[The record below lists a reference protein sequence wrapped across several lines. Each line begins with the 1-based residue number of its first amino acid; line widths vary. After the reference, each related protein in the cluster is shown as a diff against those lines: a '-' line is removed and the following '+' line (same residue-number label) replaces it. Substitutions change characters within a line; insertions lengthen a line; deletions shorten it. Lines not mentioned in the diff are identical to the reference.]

1 MLALP
6 LRSPLSDGLFYRR
19 HPHPSPRPWSSPYAT
34 PPSLL
39 PPQDPIPSPADGR
52 RGPLQA
58 SGRLPL
64 TTAPPEAAS
73 SDEETARISR
83 LRLRRMIESGKLD
96 DARKFHAR
104 MRSGG
109 VLFGPV
115 LESVLINALMRS
127 GRISEASLVFG
138 GMNDRNVV
146 TWTSMISGCVH
157 NGRPEMAFPLLVEM
171 MESGVPPNDFSFNS
185 TLQACAALTALG
197 QGMQIH
203 SLIIRSGLEDDTR
216 IGNCLVDFYSRCG
229 SIDEAVLVFDS
240 IPDPDVVSFTCLIAG
255 FSKNKLLDSAAGA
268 FVDLIRCGVDPN
280 EHTIATILMA
290 CHLPMGKQIHG
301 YMIKAGVQR
310 NLYASSALIEF
321 YSRNDCF
328 SEAWEVFSKLE
339 ETKSVVTWSSM
350 ISCCLRDGREE
361 DALRVFY
368 EMISSDTQ
376 PNEYTF
382 ATLIGACGNRTN
394 LLPLGRQLHG
404 STIKLGFS
412 SDNRICNALIT
423 MYARNSAIKESETLF
438 DKSATPDVV
447 TWSGVI
453 SGYFQ
458 NGFHERS
465 ASFLC
470 RMHRRGLTPNEYGF
484 SSAISSC
491 GNLSLLDQGRQL
503 HSLALKTGCDLNLCV
518 GNALISMYS
527 KCGCVEAAK
536 SAFDTMPARDTASW
550 NSVIH
555 GYAHAGRGT
564 EALQMFDEMRNAAV
578 PDGTTFVAVLAA
590 CSHAGHADRALEHLK
605 TMQRRHGVAP
615 SVSHYACAVDA
626 LGRAGRLLEAAR
638 VVGEMPFEVDCLA
651 WKTLLAACR
660 RHGSVELAELAARR
674 VMEMEPEDSASYVLL
689 SNLHA
694 ARGEWEEV
702 KRLRRMMED
711 RGVRKEAAWSWVE
724 VGNQVHAFVST
735 DKSHPSTEVIYRR
748 LEELSAQMR
757 EEGYAPALVN
767 APYEW

>member
-1 MLALP
+1 
-6 LRSPLSDGLFYRR
+6 
-19 HPHPSPRPWSSPYAT
+19 
-34 PPSLL
+34 
-39 PPQDPIPSPADGR
+39 
-52 RGPLQA
+52 
-58 SGRLPL
+58 
-64 TTAPPEAAS
+64 
-73 SDEETARISR
+73 
-83 LRLRRMIESGKLD
+83 
-96 DARKFHAR
+96 
-104 MRSGG
+104 
-109 VLFGPV
+109 
-115 LESVLINALMRS
+115 
-127 GRISEASLVFG
+127 
-138 GMNDRNVV
+138 MNDRNVV

-185 TLQACAALTALG
+185 TLQACAAMSALG
-197 QGMQIH
+197 QGMQVH
-203 SLIIRSGLEDDTR
+203 SLVIRSGLEDDTR
-216 IGNCLVDFYSRCG
+216 IGNCLIDFYSRCG
-229 SIDEAVLVFDS
+229 SVDEPVLVFDS
-240 IPDPDVVSFTCLIAG
+240 IPDPDVVSFTSLISG
-255 FSKNKLLDSAAGA
+255 FCKNRLFDSAAGA
-268 FVDLIRCGVDPN
+268 FVDLIRCGVNPN

-290 CHLPMGKQIHG
+290 CHHLLGKQIHG

-321 YSRNDCF
+321 YSRNDCY

-368 EMISSDTQ
+368 EMISSETQ

-382 ATLIGACGNRTN
+382 ATLIGACGNHTD

-412 SDNRICNALIT
+412 SDSRICNALIT
-423 MYARNSAIKESETLF
+423 MYARNSAIKDSETLF
-438 DKSATPDVV
+438 DKSATPTSSV
-447 TWSGVI
+447 
-453 SGYFQ
+453 
-458 NGFHERS
+458 
-465 ASFLC
+465 SFLC

-527 KCGCVEAAK
+527 KCGCVDAAK
-536 SAFDTMPARDTASW
+536 SAFDAMAARDTASW
-550 NSVIH
+550 NSLIH

-564 EALQMFDEMRNAAV
+564 EALQVFDEMRNPAV
-578 PDGTTFVAVLAA
+578 PDGTTFVAVLSA

-615 SVSHYACAVDA
+615 SAAHYACAVDA
-626 LGRAGRLLEAAR
+626 LGRSGKLLEAAR
-638 VVGEMPFEVDCLA
+638 VIGEMPFEADCLA

-660 RHGSVELAELAARR
+660 RHGSVELGSSPRGG
-674 VMEMEPEDSASYVLL
+674 YVLL

-702 KRLRRMMED
+702 RRMRRMMED
-711 RGVRKEAAWSWVE
+711 RGVRKEAAWSWIE

-748 LEELSAQMR
+748 LEELNAQMR
-757 EEGYAPALVN
+757 EEGYAPALVPS
-767 APYEW
+767 AYEW